1 MEKELAKRSNGVC
14 EICGSTE
21 GLTAYIVPP
30 RTNATMDNAIHICS
44 TCNTQLNDEEQIVPN
59 HWRCLNDSMWSEVEG
74 VKVVAWRML
83 NHLKAEGWPNDLL
96 EMMYMED
103 ETMKWAQE
111 GQNDD
116 QLKHVDSN
124 GVELLMGDSIVLIK
138 DLKVKGGGFT
148 AKRGTAVRN
157 IRLVHDNHL
166 HIEGKV
172 DGQTIVILT
181 EYTKK

>member
-1 MEKELAKRSNGVC
+1 MEKDLANRSQVNCEL
-14 EICGSTE
+14 CGSNE
-21 GLTAYIVPP
+21 ALTGYIVPP
-30 RTNATMDNAIHICS
+30 RTNASMDNSIHICS
-44 TCNTQLNDEEQIVPN
+44 TCTTQLNDDEQIVPN
-59 HWRCLNDSMWSEVEG
+59 HWRCLNDSIWSEVEG

-83 NHLKAEGWPNDLL
+83 NKLKAEGWPNDLL

-111 GQNDD
+111 GQSDSG
-116 QLKHVDSN
+116 LKHVDSN
-124 GVELLMGDSIVLIK
+124 GVELQTGDSIVIIK